1 MVKEGVVIKFE
12 YILVK
17 KSGPIGRRIVEI
29 CLSVLNVTINGVEH
43 LLVLE
48 QVPTG
53 QYEEVSLDR
62 VQSPDLGCVDP
73 VIFLG

>member
-1 MVKEGVVIKFE
+1 MALAGDSNEAEETDRRKAMGTYEAGGTNRITAKE
-12 YILVK
+12 
-17 KSGPIGRRIVEI
+17 
-29 CLSVLNVTINGVEH
+29 TINGVEH

-48 QVPTG
+48 EVPTG